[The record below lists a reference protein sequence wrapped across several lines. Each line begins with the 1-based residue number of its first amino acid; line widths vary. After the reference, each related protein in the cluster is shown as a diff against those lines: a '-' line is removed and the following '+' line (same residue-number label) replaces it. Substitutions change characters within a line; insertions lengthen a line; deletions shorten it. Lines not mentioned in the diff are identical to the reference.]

1 MSLWEIIKAAGVPA
15 LLLGLIIT
23 TWVQTRAVKRGVQ
36 ALLRDRLL
44 QGYKYYRAQGYAD
57 EDDRTNLENVYVQ
70 YHSLGANG
78 VMDDLR
84 ARFLA
89 LPLPPDPQIPA
100 PQVPVAVQPVPAPAS
115 STIQPATTTFSG
127 GVQ

>member
-1 MSLWEIIKAAGVPA
+1 MSFWEIAKAAGVPA

-44 QGYKYYRAQGYAD
+44 QGYKYYRAQGWAD
-57 EDDRTNLENVYVQ
+57 ENDRANLENVYVQ
-70 YHSLGANG
+70 YHALGANG

-84 ARFLA
+84 QRFLA
-89 LPLPPDPQIPA
+89 LPPDPPKPA
-100 PQVPVAVQPVPAPAS
+100 PQTPGAVQPVPV
-115 STIQPATTTFSG
+115 TTTTQPATIITDK
-127 GVQ
+127 

>member
-1 MSLWEIIKAAGVPA
+1 MSFWEIAKAAGVPA

-44 QGYKYYRAQGYAD
+44 QGYKYYRSQGWAD
-57 EDDRTNLENVYVQ
+57 ENDRANLENVYVQ
-70 YHSLGANG
+70 YHALGANG

-84 ARFLA
+84 QRFLA
-89 LPLPPDPQIPA
+89 LPPDPPKPA
-100 PQVPVAVQPVPAPAS
+100 PQTPGAVQPVPV
-115 STIQPATTTFSG
+115 TTTTQPATITTNN
-127 GVQ
+127 